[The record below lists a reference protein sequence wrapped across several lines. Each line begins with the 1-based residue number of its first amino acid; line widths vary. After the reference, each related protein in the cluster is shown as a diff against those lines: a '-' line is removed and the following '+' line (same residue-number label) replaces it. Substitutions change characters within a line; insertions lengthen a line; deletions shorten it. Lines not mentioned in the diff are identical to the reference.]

1 MNYPFSSARIIE
13 QLGGP
18 TLGDPGIGGKVEL
31 PPEFGD
37 GTGHGGFSQTYPNAK
52 AGEPPTLPD
61 TTLGRIMDKAIKAG
75 NSGTADLFG
84 IKALIE
90 PVSNALSIGSVY
102 LLLFALFLIGVVML
116 FKGAAGEG
124 VREGVREAIGA

>member
-18 TLGDPGIGGKVEL
+18 TLGDPGIGGKVDL

-37 GTGHGGFSQTYPNAK
+37 GSGHGGFSGAYPNPKQGA
-52 AGEPPTLPD
+52 PQTLPPAGD
-61 TTLGRIMDKAIKAG
+61 VFSYPKGAGSSDVLGLQGLVEQVRA
-75 NSGTADLFG
+75 
-84 IKALIE
+84 AL
-90 PVSNALSIGSVY
+90 PIGGVY

-116 FKGAAGEG
+116 FKGAAGEA
-124 VREGVREAIGA
+124 VREGVKEAVGA